1 MPDRPR
7 IAAFCG
13 RFAVRVILRA
23 GSLPGGQHMQNR
35 YRRLLVVIVLLWATA
50 GVAGRALALTFT
62 EFQLPKGSGPIDITT
77 GPDSAMWFTDGTG
90 LRVGRITTAGEITE
104 FPMPIPPPG
113 GFSGAPFRITAGPG
127 RAPRVTPPPPRA
139 TNSTTTPPPRIPN

>member
-1 MPDRPR
+1 
-7 IAAFCG
+7 
-13 RFAVRVILRA
+13 
-23 GSLPGGQHMQNR
+23 MQNR

-113 GFSGAPFRITAGPG
+113 GFSGAPFRITAGPDG
-127 RAPRVTPPPPRA
+127 ALWFTAQLSGNIRRI
-139 TNSTTTPPPRIPN
+139 TTAGVITEFPSGTLPYGITTG